1 MPADGRIWRVFI
13 VDNGIG
19 RIPHDAVMIR
29 LLAAMMYLS
38 SSLATTVTIQ
48 RVGLLALTS
57 MTERT
62 NPVTSDPFTVNVV
75 LWARC
80 WS

>member
-1 MPADGRIWRVFI
+1 MLG
-13 VDNGIG
+13 G
-19 RIPHDAVMIR
+19 
-29 LLAAMMYLS
+29 
-38 SSLATTVTIQ
+38 LATTVTSQ
-48 RVGLLALTS
+48 RVGLLALIS

-75 LWARC
+75 LWPRC